1 MNIDKILEKKKQRES
16 GLKIGTPIQPKKSGM
31 KKLIVTAVLLG
42 IVFGPILYVSTIAM
56 NLTYDTSKLTTDY
69 SPKVSSRIYD
79 MNGDKIANVF
89 EERHR
94 FYAPFDEI
102 PPRMVEALL
111 AIEDTS
117 FFEHGGINY
126 DAIMRAII
134 KDIKAMAMVEGAST
148 LTQQL
153 VKNTLLTREKKIS
166 RKIKELILS
175 YKIEA
180 ELTKVEILERYFNE
194 IYLGHNYYGVKTA
207 ADGYFHKELK
217 DLTLKEMSILVGLPK
232 APSYYAPTKNYDI
245 SLGRANRVIERLYA
259 LNWIDKESYEK
270 ALNEKPVVY
279 DETLT
284 QNKAPYIVDEV
295 VRRLSEQFPDFK
307 TGGYKVYTT
316 IDLKMQE
323 AARAAMTY
331 GYEQAQIRLAAENER
346 VKEKRPKDYVDYAD
360 QNLTKFNG
368 ALISVDPKLGEIRA
382 MIGGVDY
389 QKSSFNRATQAYRQP
404 GSAFKP
410 FLYQVALDFG
420 LSPATKLID
429 IARTYDFETD
439 QDKDSNETRR
449 WKPKNYENNFKGLIS
464 FREALVHSRN
474 LATINLVT
482 DIGINTIKSK
492 LKQQYEIQDLPS
504 DLSLSLGSIT
514 LTPERFAQY
523 FTSFANGGQLTD
535 LRLINYVEQNGET
548 LWEHPA
554 QIVKTVTEERQAFL
568 MTTILRDIVQRGTGV
583 RARVDGIELAGKT
596 GTTND
601 SIDTWFVGYSP
612 SIETVVWFGN
622 DDNSPLWSREQGGWT
637 AAPSFGY
644 FYKELI
650 KIYPQMPRKF
660 EKPDDV
666 IEVTVEGKN
675 KEYFTD
681 ISKPP
686 HVEVQAEAD
695 EELLF

>member
-1 MNIDKILEKKKQRES
+1 MNIEEILDKKRKKES
-16 GLKIGTPIQPKKSGM
+16 GIQDETPVKKSGF
-31 KKLIVTAVLLG
+31 KKFIIAVSLLLV
-42 IVFGPILYVSTIAM
+42 IFGPIVFVGSIAF
-56 NLTYDTSKLTTDY
+56 NLTYDTSKLVDY
-69 SPKVSSRIYD
+69 QPKVSSCIYD
-79 MNGDKIANVF
+79 VNGDKIANVF
-89 EERHR
+89 EGKHR
-94 FYAPFDEI
+94 FFAPFDEI

-126 DAIMRAII
+126 DAIFRAII

-166 RKIKELILS
+166 RKLKELILS
-175 YKIEA
+175 YKIES
-180 ELTKVEILERYFNE
+180 ELSKVEILERYFNE
-194 IYLGHNYYGVKTA
+194 IYLGHNYYGIKTA

-217 DLTLKEMSILVGLPK
+217 DLTLKEIAILVGLPK

-245 SLGRANRVIERLYA
+245 SLGRANRVIERLHDLA
-259 LNWIDKESYEK
+259 WIDDESYEK
-270 ALNEKPVVY
+270 ALKEKPVVY

-284 QNKAPYIVDEV
+284 QNKAPYVVDEV
-295 VRRLSEQFPDFK
+295 IRRLKEQFPDFK
-307 TGGYKVYTT
+307 RGGYEVYTT
-316 IDLKMQE
+316 IDLKMQKAAQE
-323 AARAAMTY
+323 AIVY
-331 GYEQAQIRLAAENER
+331 GYEQAKIR
-346 VKEKRPKDYVDYAD
+346 VEKYGKDYED

-368 ALISVDPKLGEIRA
+368 AIISVDPKLGEIRA
-382 MIGGVDY
+382 LVGGVDY
-389 QKSSFNRATQAYRQP
+389 DKSPFNRATRAYRQP

-420 LSPATKLID
+420 YSGATKLID
-429 IARTYDFETD
+429 ISRTYDYETQNED
-439 QDKDSNETRR
+439 ESNETRK
-449 WKPKNYENNFKGLIS
+449 WKPKNYENNFKGLITL
-464 FREALVHSRN
+464 REALVHSRN

-492 LKQQYEIQDLPS
+492 LRQQYGIQDLPS

-514 LTPERFAQY
+514 LTPEKFAQY
-523 FTSFANGGQLTD
+523 FTSFANGGQLSD
-535 LRLINYVEQNGET
+535 LRLIQSVERQHEV

-554 QIVKTVTEERQAFL
+554 QVVKRVTEERQAFL
-568 MTTILRDIVQRGTGV
+568 MTTILREIVQRGTGY
-583 RARVDGIELAGKT
+583 RARAWGIELAGKT

-601 SIDTWFVGYSP
+601 SIDTWFAGYSP

-622 DDNSPLWSREQGGWT
+622 DDNSPLWKKEQGGWT
-637 AAPSFGY
+637 AAPSFSY
-644 FYKELI
+644 FYKELV

-666 IEVTVEGKN
+666 IEVTVEGKK

-686 HVEVQAEAD
+686 RTEVKAEAD